1 MKELNVILS
10 SISVHSSDGGLI
22 LTGKMLHCHHFI
34 RTLNIR
40 SDMKQLKRGFAGLG
54 LIFALVL
61 TLQAQNNPAEA
72 SRFDYGKMWTFEH
85 APLDYFQ
92 ETYDFRPNDEWLER
106 ARLSALRFASFCSAS
121 FISPNGLILTNHHC
135 SRGVVG
141 DLMQEGEDFD
151 KNGFYATTQEEE
163 RRAEGLFVKQLV
175 KIEDITNQVNEMTA
189 DAANEEEMK
198 QKQAA
203 ALEQILE
210 SYKSN
215 PDWQGLEPETV
226 TYYSGGKFS
235 VYGYKRYDD
244 IRLVLIPELQL
255 GYFGGDPDNFTYPR
269 YALDFTLWRA
279 YENGKPVNTSEFH
292 FPVLPEGA
300 VEGDPVFVIGNPGS
314 TERYRSVA
322 QLEYDRDYRYN
333 IQLAAYNSMM
343 SVMEA
348 QYEAEPSHDLQET
361 MFSLG
366 NSIKAIT
373 GIVEGM
379 HNPRLMNRKVAMESK
394 IRMASTKDGSRDYWA
409 ELEALYEPLQDEAME
424 VTLLSPGRL
433 GGNTVVAAHVAHR
446 YKSALEEGASEEELA
461 AMKGQVMQ
469 IGQMLQDPYEQQRLT
484 NLLTMASEFADAD
497 DTYVSELLAGQSPAE
512 AANRILEG
520 TAFGN
525 PEELEKL
532 LGKDKKVT
540 KSKDPILQM
549 GDLIVPA
556 YQNAAVAFQS
566 SGAQRKG
573 LEQLIANEVFK
584 VYGLNIPPDATFTL
598 RFADGV
604 VKGYDY
610 NGTQAPFFTTY
621 FGLYDRSLSHNQ
633 TFPWSLPERWQNP
646 PMGLLKAPMNFV
658 STSDSIGGNSGSPV
672 INKNRQL
679 VGLLFDGNIESLPGN
694 FIYDIEYNRSV
705 NVHAGGIVAAMRYI
719 YGANRILSEL
729 NVE

>member
-1 MKELNVILS
+1 MYLRRQFLPFVLAA
-10 SISVHSSDGGLI
+10 LI
-22 LTGKMLHCHHFI
+22 VGITTDS
-34 RTLNIR
+34 R
-40 SDMKQLKRGFAGLG
+40 
-54 LIFALVL
+54 
-61 TLQAQNNPAEA
+61 AQSTPQEA

-85 APLDYFQ
+85 APLDYFE
-92 ETYDFRPNDEWLER
+92 ETYDFRPNEEWLER

-151 KNGFYATTQEEE
+151 KTGFYASALTEE
-163 RRAEGLFVKQLV
+163 RKAEGLFVKQLV
-175 KIEDITNQVNEMTA
+175 KIEDISSQVEAMTA
-189 DAANEEEMK
+189 TASNEEELK
-198 QKQAA
+198 QMQAQ
-203 ALEQILE
+203 ALGQILE

-215 PDWQGLEPETV
+215 PEWEGLEPETV

-279 YENGKPVNTSEFH
+279 YENGKPVNSADFH
-292 FPVLPEGA
+292 FPVLPGGAEEGEA
-300 VEGDPVFVIGNPGS
+300 VFVIGNPGS

-343 SVMEA
+343 DVMQA
-348 QYEAEPSHDLQET
+348 QYDAEPSHDLQET

-379 HNPRLMNRKVAMESK
+379 HNPRLMNRKIAMENSVRK
-394 IRMASTKDGSRDYWA
+394 ASLQSSGGRDYWA
-409 ELEALYEPLQDEAME
+409 EMAGMYADLEDHAME
-424 VTLLSPGRL
+424 VTLLGPGRL
-433 GGNTVVAAHVAHR
+433 GGNTIVTAHAAQQYVAA
-446 YKSALEEGASEEELA
+446 LENNASEEDLA
-461 AMKGQVMQ
+461 ALKERVMQ
-469 IGQMLQDPYEQQRLT
+469 IAQTIQDPYEESRLT
-484 NLLTMASEFADAD
+484 NVLTMASEFADAD
-497 DTYVSELLAGQSPAE
+497 DTYIAEILNGRSPAV
-512 AANRILEG
+512 AAKEILES
-520 TAFGN
+520 TAFADADK
-525 PEELEKL
+525 LEKL
-532 LGKDKKVT
+532 LGKAKKIT
-540 KSKDPILQM
+540 SGKDPVLKL
-549 GDLIVPA
+549 GELIVPA
-556 YQNAAVAFQS
+556 YQSAVTAFQS
-566 SGAQRKG
+566 TSAQRKG

-598 RFADGV
+598 RLADGV

-610 NGTQAPFFTTY
+610 NGTTAPFHTTY
-621 FGLYDRSLSHNQ
+621 FGLYDRSYSHQQ

-646 PMGLLKAPMNFV
+646 PMGLLKSPMNFV

-705 NVHAGGIVAAMRYI
+705 NVHAGGIVAAMKYI

-729 NVE
+729 GVN